1 MRFLFSRLAPAL
13 LPVWLVA
20 CGTDSATPGEA
31 LEGGDAVA
39 NASPPAGDEGAS
51 KAPAVAPS
59 GDTNPFLLI
68 GVDGLEVSVLED
80 LWSQGK
86 LPNLKKLCDEGIC
99 GKNIG
104 EYSSS
109 PIIWTTIA
117 TGMSAEKHGIESFTV
132 KGDDGNLMPV
142 SSTMRKVPAIWNMM
156 SSVGRRIG
164 VLGWWVTWPAEEI
177 NGAMFTARASKPDVD
192 DRVYPPEVQK
202 AFDEDIKTSTAAQ
215 DLFKSCD
222 QFAPNDAW
230 VGHYGKEMLDSG
242 DYDLVMAYFRCID
255 VVSHQYWAFYEPEKF
270 QNISEAEIKKWG
282 DIIPANYEATDAMIG
297 DLLETAGDD
306 VNVILAS
313 DHGFFAQKKETVV
326 VRVLMDRVFAYL
338 GYSELVKDEPDLSK
352 SQVYAYNSRPKRRMQ
367 IIRFAK
373 AGRDPGGTV
382 TEAQFEDI
390 KTRLK
395 ADLKKF
401 KYESGSSVFILRE
414 ASESEAELGADFSVQ
429 VLRDQ
434 PSTTLYY
441 DGKPVEKMIGVL
453 TRQSGNHDKPIP
465 PGVFMARG
473 PDINPKAPIEDFR
486 IQDFTP
492 TLLYG
497 MGLPVAEDFDGEVV
511 KTVFTDDF
519 NKEHPVQSIASWG
532 SRDGTAASASQADD
546 AMLDELRQLG
556 YIE

>member
-20 CGTDSATPGEA
+20 CSGETVESGEQPA
-31 LEGGDAVA
+31 AGDAVA
-39 NASPPAGDEGAS
+39 EANAGEAAEA
-51 KAPAVAPS
+51 APVTIAN
-59 GDTNPFLLI
+59 GDTNRFLLI
-68 GVDGLEVSVLED
+68 GVDGMEISVLEEM
-80 LWSQGK
+80 WSQGK

-99 GKNIG
+99 GKNVG

-117 TGMSAEKHGIESFTV
+117 TGMKSEKHGIESFTV
-132 KGDDGNLMPV
+132 KGEDGNLMPV
-142 SSTMRKVPAIWNMM
+142 SSTMRKVPAIWNML
-156 SSVGRRIG
+156 STVGRKVG

-177 NGAMFTARASKPDVD
+177 NGAMLTARASKPDVD
-192 DRVYPPEVQK
+192 NRVHPPELQK
-202 AFDEDIKTSTAAQ
+202 YFDEELPKTAAAQ
-215 DLFKSCD
+215 DLFKSCA

-230 VGHYGKEMLDSG
+230 VGHYGKEMMDSG

-255 VVSHQYWAFYEPEKF
+255 VVSHQYWAFYQPEKF
-270 QNISEAEIKKWG
+270 DNISKSEIEKWG
-282 DIIPANYEATDAMIG
+282 DIIPANYEATDAMVG
-297 DLLETAGDD
+297 DLLESAGDD

-313 DHGFFAQKKETVV
+313 DHGFFAQKKETIV

-352 SQVYAYNSRPKRRMQ
+352 SKVYAYNSRPKRRMQ

-434 PSTTLYY
+434 PSQTLYY
-441 DGKPVEKMIGVL
+441 DGEPVEKMIGVL

-473 PDINPKAPIEDFR
+473 PDINSKAPIEDFS
-486 IQDFTP
+486 IEDFTP

-497 MGLPVAEDFDGEVV
+497 MGLPIAEDFDGEVV
-511 KTVFTDDF
+511 QSVYTDAFVEDHS
-519 NKEHPVQSIASWG
+519 KQTIASWG
-532 SRDGTAASASQADD
+532 TRDGTAASASNADD